1 MKLQTLIER
10 FNSEAYYCRTDA
22 IKANRPEYREAY
34 DKRATAIEAVMQDLK
49 DGRDLKEVYNEMLER
64 FVEFNDYLNV
74 HQIEG
79 TCNNGDI
86 AYYHTLKWIIDSIE
100 EVR

>member
-1 MKLQTLIER
+1 MYRQDLIER
-10 FNSEAYYCRTDA
+10 FNNEAYYCHNLA
-22 IKANRPEYREAY
+22 IQANRPEYREAY
-34 DKRATAIEAVMQDLK
+34 DKRAKAIEEAMQDLK

-64 FVEFNDYLNV
+64 FVDFTNYLDV
-74 HQIEG
+74 RQIEG

>member
-10 FNSEAYYCRTDA
+10 FNNEAYYCHNLA
-22 IKANRPEYREAY
+22 IQANRPEYREAY
-34 DKRATAIEAVMQDLK
+34 DKRAKAIEAVTKDLK

-64 FVEFNDYLNV
+64 FVKFTDYLDEQ
-74 HQIEG
+74 QIKG